1 MKPEEK
7 ARLHIDQLLDD
18 AGWKVQDYRDLNLGA
33 SLGVAVGE
41 FPLKSGP
48 TDYSLF
54 VESPWESVL
63 VVEGNIEEKAIPL

>member
-18 AGWKVQDYRDLNLGA
+18 AGWKVQDYRDLNLGV
-33 SLGVAVGE
+33 SLGVAVRV

-48 TDYSLF
+48 TDYSLC
-54 VESPWESVL
+54 VESLWESAL